1 MRDGPRKAVLVPVI
15 VLTGVTLPL
24 AVLPYTVIEEL
35 LQVEE
40 LATKI

>member
-15 VLTGVTLPL
+15 VLTGVTFPL

-35 LQVEE
+35 LPFED
-40 LATKI
+40 